1 MKKRI
6 LLFIGM
12 LCCLMQVSA
21 QRFYNLTAQEVR
33 IDSVLP
39 SFTYQIPLD
48 GGYADSV
55 YTVSIAY
62 PEFIDMTKG
71 DIERYQKISG
81 AELPVLPVVNQ
92 SIGVSRKQ
100 GVLEVQLC
108 PLVYR
113 DRRYQIL
120 VSFMLRVEAKAAR
133 RSVRKSNA
141 LTRGGTAGRYADH
154 SVLASG
160 RWAKIR
166 VPSTGIYALTEELI
180 RKAGFGNLSKV
191 RVYGYGGALQKE
203 VLDGNELQRLD
214 DLKEVPTCEIDG
226 RRLFHAQGPVSW
238 ASNTATIRIRN
249 PYSDYGYYFITE
261 ADGDPLKVDSETFL
275 TTFYPSADDYHELY
289 EVDSY
294 AWYQGGRNLFGDD
307 PIEQGE
313 KRAYTLTNDAS
324 VQGTAARLTV
334 RLSAGIATTASIKVN
349 DREMGSLRI
358 GLSENDKGNMVAG
371 TYEIASLTSADKV
384 EIATTSGGP
393 ARLDFLSL
401 TYSKPKAAPA
411 LSGVSFPEPEYVY
424 NITNQDHHADG
435 PADMVIIIPTSQKL
449 LSQARRLK
457 EFHERKDGLRV
468 RIIPSDE
475 LFNEFG
481 SGTPD
486 ANAYRRYL
494 KMLYDRSSG
503 DADMPKYLLLF
514 GDCVWDNRLLTSDC
528 RHLKADDLLL
538 CFESENSFNE
548 LYCYVDDGFFCL
560 LDDGEGGNPRS
571 SDKLD
576 MAVGRFPV
584 TTEAEAKIL
593 VDKTIRYAENGNA
606 GAWQNTLVFMGDDG
620 NGNIHMR
627 DINNAAE
634 QTASLHPGYLVRK
647 VMWDAYT
654 RKTSATGNTYPE
666 VTVLIKQYQANG
678 ALIMDYGGHGRE
690 DQISHELV
698 LRLADFESF
707 RNENLPLWITA
718 SCDIMP
724 FDGMVSTIGER
735 ALLNAKGG
743 AMAFFGTTRTV
754 QSNYN
759 KAINMAYLRHVLT
772 VRDGRPI
779 TIGEAQMLAKNEMI
793 TSGQDNTTNKLQ
805 YSLLGDP
812 ALRLNLP
819 TMKVVIDDINGIA
832 EGARLKA
839 GSIARVS
846 GHIENGDGF
855 NGVMTATVRDQ
866 RELIT
871 CKLNNTSDSG
881 ADTPF
886 RYYDR
891 TKTLFTGSDSI
902 RNGRFTFSFAVPKD
916 ISYTDGS
923 GLINVHA
930 VNADHTL
937 GAHGSTD
944 RFTIGGSELESENTI
959 GPSIYCYLNSPSFV
973 NGGNVNTTPYF
984 VAQVKDEDGI
994 NASGNGIGHD
1004 LELIIDGDMG
1014 KTYIL
1019 NDHFRFDFGTYTSG
1033 STYYNMPELAP
1044 GKHKLLFR
1052 AWDVLN
1058 NSSTTEL
1065 AFNVVPGLDPNLF
1078 SVDVSQNPATTTTT
1092 FIINHD
1098 RTGSDMDVDIDVY
1111 DISGRWMWSHSES
1124 GVSTSQTYTIDWDL
1138 TTGSGRK
1145 LQTGVYVYRVRIA
1158 SGGSSKV
1165 SKAKKLIVI
1174 GNN

>member
-12 LCCLMQVSA
+12 LCCLIQVNA
-21 QRFYNLTAQEVR
+21 QRFYNLTSREVR
-33 IDSVLP
+33 VDSVLP
-39 SFTYQIPLD
+39 SFTYQIPLGD
-48 GGYADSV
+48 NYADSV

-62 PEFIDMTKG
+62 PEFIDMPKS
-71 DIERYQKISG
+71 DVERYREISG
-81 AELPVLPVVNQ
+81 APLPALPVVNQ

-113 DRRYQIL
+113 DDRYQVL
-120 VSFMLRVEAKAAR
+120 VSFMLRVESRAAR
-133 RSVRKSNA
+133 RSVRRSNA
-141 LTRGGTAGRYADH
+141 LTRAGKTDRYAGH

-166 VPSTGIYALTEELI
+166 VPATGIYALTENVI

-191 RVYGYGGALQKE
+191 RVYGYGGALQNE
-203 VLDGNELQRLD
+203 VLDGDELQLLD
-214 DLKEVPTCEIDG
+214 DLKEVPTCEVGG
-226 RRLFHAQGPVSW
+226 RRLFHAQGSVSW
-238 ASNTATIRIRN
+238 ASNTATIRTRN

-261 ADGDPLKVDSETFL
+261 TGGEPLKVDSETFL
-275 TTFYPSADDYHELY
+275 KTYYPSADDYHELY
-289 EVDSY
+289 EVDAY

-307 PIEQGE
+307 PISLGD
-313 KRAYTLTNDAS
+313 KRTYTLTNDAS
-324 VQGTAARLTV
+324 VHGTPARLTV
-334 RLSAGIATTASIKVN
+334 RISAGTASTASIKVN
-349 DREMGSLRI
+349 DREVGSLRI
-358 GLSENDKGNMVAG
+358 GLSEYDKGNMTAG
-371 TYEIASLTSADKV
+371 TYEIAALASTDKV

-393 ARLDFLSL
+393 VRLDFLSL
-401 TYSKPKAAPA
+401 TYSKPKAAPS
-411 LSGVSFPEPEYVY
+411 LSGVTFPEPEYVY
-424 NITNQDHHADG
+424 NITNQDLHADG

-449 LSQARRLK
+449 LAQARRLK
-457 EFHERKDGLRV
+457 DFHERHDGLRV
-468 RIIPSDE
+468 RIVPSDE

-494 KMLYDRSSG
+494 KMLYDRASG
-503 DADMPKYLLLF
+503 EGDMPKYLLLF

-548 LYCYVDDGFFCL
+548 VYCYVDDGFFCL

-584 TTEAEAKIL
+584 STEEEAKVL
-593 VDKTIRYAENGNA
+593 VDKTIRYAENGSA

-620 NGNIHMR
+620 NDNIHMR
-627 DINNAAE
+627 DINDAAE
-634 QTASLHPGYLVRK
+634 QIASLHPEYLVRK

-654 RKTSATGNTYPE
+654 RQTSATGNTYPE
-666 VTVLIKQYQANG
+666 VTALIRQYQANG

-690 DQISHELV
+690 DQISHESV
-698 LRLADFESF
+698 LRLADFDSF

-724 FDGMVSTIGER
+724 FDGTASTIGEH
-735 ALLNAKGG
+735 ALLNARGG

-754 QSNYN
+754 YSNYN
-759 KAINMAYLRHVLT
+759 KVINMAYLRHVLAAKNGQPT
-772 VRDGRPI
+772 
-779 TIGEAQMLAKNEMI
+779 TIGEAQMLAKNELI

-819 TMKVVIDDINGIA
+819 TLEVVIDSINGTTG
-832 EGARLKA
+832 GAQLKA

-855 NGVMTATVRDQ
+855 SGIMTATVRDQ

-871 CKLNNTSDSG
+871 CKLNDTSDSG
-881 ADTPF
+881 ADEAF
-886 RYYDR
+886 QYYDR
-891 TKTLFTGSDSI
+891 TKTLFTGSDSV

-923 GLINVHA
+923 GFINIYA

-937 GAHGSTD
+937 EAHGSTD
-944 RFTIGGSELESENTI
+944 RFTIGGSQLEGMNTV

-973 NGGNVNTTPYF
+973 NGGNVNATPYF

-1004 LELIIDGDMG
+1004 LTLVIDGDMS
-1014 KTYIL
+1014 KTYTL
-1019 NDHFRFDFGTYTSG
+1019 NDRFQFDFGTYTSG
-1033 STYYNMPELAP
+1033 STYYNIPELAP
-1044 GKHKLLFR
+1044 GKHRLLFR

-1065 AFNVVPGLDPNLF
+1065 TFNVVPGLEPNLF

-1098 RTGSDMDVDIDVY
+1098 RTGSDMEVDIDVY

-1124 GVSTSQTYTIDWDL
+1124 GVSTSQAYTLSWDL
-1138 TTGSGRK
+1138 TTGNGRK

-1165 SKAKKLIVI
+1165 SKAKKLIVM